1 MKLLKYIKEH
11 KEIVLLIIA
20 LVFLCLF
27 KQFLISKM
35 PLYALAGAVEDDGLM
50 VKNAKSILDGNWL
63 GEYKYNTLLK
73 NQMFPLFL
81 RIIYGFNISYL
92 SAVTILYSIASLFL
106 IYSISARIKN
116 KFVLIIIFGFV
127 LFNPITYS
135 RMVIQR
141 VYRNSLIP
149 ALSLMVVSGYIGLL
163 LKQDKRFFEYAITSI
178 ITSVAFGMFYY
189 TREDSIWLLPFSL
202 FMTFSILIALFIK
215 FRKEKNFKAFFIKGL
230 LVILPLI
237 AMNIIG
243 AFFANQ
249 NYKSYGVRL
258 VNIQTEGAMAEAF
271 RTMNSVK
278 PNVDIPKV
286 TNPKE
291 KIQRMA
297 DVSPSLAKIELELNN
312 EIEKFANP
320 STGEVED
327 GLFGWALLNATEASG
342 FKTLPE
348 QMEIF
353 KGIKEELNSAMNQGL
368 LERQALM
375 PVINDV
381 PLSKGDYKNLIT
393 GSFRAM
399 LFVMDYRNVEKLD
412 IITSPYDSDYHD
424 NMQNLLV
431 ITRNNVLL
439 DMSEDSVRD
448 YNDFIINNQQEY
460 ISSLRLELRL
470 LSLIKVLYTLAAYI
484 IQLLGMFS
492 FVLVIGYTIKDI
504 LNKKYDLIYISIS
517 MIGIL
522 GAIIT
527 LVLGVV
533 YTHITKVDAINYL
546 YLCGAFPLSILLSL
560 ISIVTITEYLI
571 KRKINLHYN
580 EK

>member
-11 KEIVLLIIA
+11 KEIVFFIIA

-27 KQFLISKM
+27 KQFLVSKM

-81 RIIYGFNISYL
+81 RIIYGLNISYL

-106 IYSISARIKN
+106 IYNISGKIKN
-116 KFVLIIIFGFV
+116 KFILIIIFGFV

-135 RMVIQR
+135 RMVVQR

-149 ALSLMVVSGYIGLL
+149 GLSLMVVSGYIGLL
-163 LKQDKRFFEYAITSI
+163 LKQDKKILEYALISLITSI
-178 ITSVAFGMFYY
+178 SFGMFYY
-189 TREDSIWLLPFSL
+189 TREDSIWLMPFSL
-202 FMTFSILIALFIK
+202 FMMFSILIMLFINY
-215 FRKEKNFKAFFIKGL
+215 RKNKNLKDFLIKGI
-230 LVILPLI
+230 LVILPFI
-237 AMNIIG
+237 VMNIFG
-243 AFFANQ
+243 MFFANM
-249 NYKSYGVRL
+249 NYKCYGVRL
-258 VNIQTEGAMAEAF
+258 ANIQTEGAMAEAF

-278 PNVDIPKV
+278 PNVNVPKV

-297 DVSPSLAKIELELNN
+297 DVSPSLAKIELELNK

-320 STGEVED
+320 TTGEVED

-353 KGIKEELNSAMNQGL
+353 RGIKEELNSAMNQGL

-381 PLSKGDYKNLIT
+381 PLSKGDFKNLIIY
-393 GSFRAM
+393 SFKAM
-399 LFVMDYRNVEKLD
+399 LFIMDYRNVEKVD

-431 ITRNNVLL
+431 LTRNNVLL
-439 DMSEDSVRD
+439 DMSEDSMRD
-448 YNDFIINNQQEY
+448 YNDFIINNQEQY
-460 ISSLRLELRL
+460 VSSLRLELRI

-492 FVLVIGYTIKDI
+492 FILIIGFTIKDI
-504 LNKKYDLIYISIS
+504 LNKKYELLKISICI
-517 MIGIL
+517 IGIL
-522 GAIIT
+522 GAILT

-533 YTHITKVDAINYL
+533 YTHITKVEAINYL
-546 YLCGAFPLSILLSL
+546 YLCGAFPLSIVLSC
-560 ISIVTITEYLI
+560 ISIVTIIEYYLN
-571 KRKINLHYN
+571 KRN